1 MSTMYARLLMSSTM
15 TANTERFNKVNDVVY
30 SSNRAVEVISNND
43 IDYLCHVAD
52 HVSENKSRI
61 LLHGAIDK
69 LLHEMIIV
77 HRYGTYIRPHINDRS
92 EKSFVMI
99 KGEMMVVLYDKH
111 GSIAEKYLLSAGRD
125 DSNLI
130 IRLNEPIFHTI
141 VVMSEEAVF
150 LESTLGPHTSTRYA
164 NFAPSVEKKDECEH
178 YFSWLQAEVGNAL

>member
-1 MSTMYARLLMSSTM
+1 M
-15 TANTERFNKVNDVVY
+15 TANTERFNKVNDIVY
-30 SSNRAVEVISNND
+30 SSNRAVELISKND
-43 IDYLCHVAD
+43 VEYLCRVAD
-52 HVSENKSRI
+52 HAPEKKSRI
-61 LLHGAIDK
+61 LLHGVIDK

-111 GSIAEKYLLSAGRD
+111 GSIAEKYLLSAERD
-125 DSNLI
+125 GSNLI
-130 IRLNEPIFHTI
+130 LRLNEPIFHTI

-164 NFAPSVEKKDECEH
+164 DFAPSVEQNDECQH
-178 YFSWLQAEVGNAL
+178 YLSWLQAEVGNAL